1 MVKKKYYKRWF
12 EKDSILN
19 YKDKKFSDF
28 FLSEKYLLKKIQK
41 NNIRSILDI
50 GCASGRYRSDK
61 KFFQKL
67 NLVESILSISKLIK
81 QKIILI
87 VNFIV

>member
-50 GCASGRYRSDK
+50 GCASGRYIEVTK
-61 KFFQKL
+61 KF
-67 NLVESILSISKLIK
+67 SKS
-81 QKIILI
+81 
-87 VNFIV
+87 

>member
-28 FLSEKYLLKKIQK
+28 FLSEKYLLKKLK

-50 GCASGRYRSDK
+50 GVHLVDTSKDK
-61 KFFQKL
+61 NFFQKL
-67 NLVESILSISKLIK
+67 NLVELILSIT
-81 QKIILI
+81 
-87 VNFIV
+87 N